1 MGKPTRLLVIAVG
14 LIAAAGGVIM
24 ALDRSAPLREGEE
37 APDFTARLTT
47 GEEITLRQFRM
58 TKAVVLSFY
67 PADFTA
73 GCTQQA
79 CSYRDNYAE
88 IERLGAVLLG
98 VSTDGM
104 GRHLEFAQAY
114 SLPYPLISDPDGSI
128 IRRYGAER
136 FGGKFLGTR
145 RVTYVIDKEGIIRL
159 VAHHEMLIGR
169 HVKEILETLRAIG
182 GTP

>member
-1 MGKPTRLLVIAVG
+1 MAKRIRWLALAAGII
-14 LIAAAGGVIM
+14 IAAVGVIM
-24 ALDRSAPLREGEE
+24 AVDRSPLLQEGDE

-47 GEEITLRQFRM
+47 GEEITLRQFRG
-58 TKAVVLSFY
+58 TKSVVLSFY

-79 CSYRDNYAE
+79 CSYRDNYGE

-114 SLPYPLISDPDGSI
+114 SLPYPLISDPDRSI

-136 FGGKFLGTR
+136 FGGKLLGTR
-145 RVTYVIDKEGIIRL
+145 RVTYVIDREGKIRL
-159 VAHHEMLIGR
+159 VAHHELLIGR
-169 HVKEILETLRAIG
+169 HVTEILETLRAIG